1 MLCMK
6 CGRKKEDG
14 QSFCPECLAVMEKY
28 PVASA
33 TLVQL
38 PKRPQA
44 ITVKKSSRRKTRTP
58 EEQVQRLK
66 TALRFLVVTV
76 LLLCIAL
83 AGAIW
88 LHFDYISHKTDDG
101 DSNIGQ
107 NYTVD
112 TTISTT
118 GDNVSRETSEPDT
131 TND

>member
-6 CGRKKEDG
+6 CGRKIEDG
-14 QSFCPECLAVMEKY
+14 QAFCPDCLAVMEKY
-28 PVASA
+28 PVASG

-66 TALRFLVVTV
+66 IAVRFLSVAV
-76 LLLCIAL
+76 LLMCIAL
-83 AGAIW
+83 GSVIW
-88 LHFDYISHKTDDG
+88 LHWDYISHKTDTD

-112 TTISTT
+112 TTVSTT
-118 GDNVSRETSEPDT
+118 GDNVSRETTTPDT
-131 TND
+131 TSD